1 MSSSNQY
8 EEDLAIE
15 RFSVAEHGIKETQ
28 LCPHTRKVLKKLNK
42 SNYEAYLVGGAVRDL
57 LLKVEPK
64 DFDIATAA
72 HPEQIRR
79 LFSSC
84 RLIGRR
90 FRLAHIYF
98 GRSYLEVA
106 TFRAPHDNSKSGKTS
121 NDGRITHDNV
131 YGTLEQD
138 ALRRDFTINALFYDQ
153 ETGDII
159 DYVNGIADIKAH
171 SIRLIGDPETRYRE
185 DPVRMLRAI
194 RFAVKLNFDI
204 EAETEAPIYELGHL
218 LRNIAPARL
227 FDEALKLFHSGHA
240 LEIFRTLRH
249 YNLFQYL
256 FPLTEESLLVDE
268 DDYVLTFIETALA
281 NTDKRI
287 GEGKSIT
294 PAFLYAVML
303 WDNIQERMDEYL
315 ADDQPRY
322 QAIQLSAS
330 DAFSEQ
336 VQYTAIPRRFS
347 NVTREIWLLQNRFL
361 RRDCRGAFSFTE
373 HKRFRGAYDFHCLR
387 AAAGEVTQEE
397 CEWWT
402 KFQFA
407 AHDQQMKMCQQFS
420 PPKRKRKPR
429 QNNP

>member
-1 MSSSNQY
+1 MSSSNHD
-8 EEDLAIE
+8 EEALSVQQ
-15 RFSVAEHGIKETQ
+15 FSVAEHGIKATQ
-28 LCPHTRKVLKKLNK
+28 LCPHTRKTLKKLNK

-57 LLKVEPK
+57 LLRLEPK

-72 HPEQIRR
+72 HPEQIKR

-98 GRSYLEVA
+98 GRNYLEVA
-106 TFRAPHDNSKSGKTS
+106 TFRAPHNDSKLGKTS

-153 ETGDII
+153 ETGNII
-159 DYVNGIADIKAH
+159 DHVNGLADIQTKT
-171 SIRLIGDPETRYRE
+171 IRLIGDPETRYRE

-194 RFAVKLNFDI
+194 RFAVKLGFSI
-204 EAETEAPIYELGHL
+204 EKETEQPIYELGHL

-227 FDEALKLFHSGHA
+227 FDETLKLFHSGYA
-240 LEIFRTLRH
+240 LEIFRVLRH
-249 YNLFQYL
+249 YDLFQYL
-256 FPLTEESLLVDE
+256 FPLTEESLMVD
-268 DDYVLTFIETALA
+268 DDEHFLTFIETALS

-303 WDNIQERMDEYL
+303 WDYIQEKTVAYL
-315 ADDQPRY
+315 ADGQPNY

-330 DAFSEQ
+330 DAFSKQ

-347 NVTREIWLLQNRFL
+347 NITRELWLLQHRFL
-361 RRDCRGAFSFTE
+361 RKDCRGAFSFTE

-387 AAAGEVTQEE
+387 VAAGEISIKE

-402 KFQFA
+402 QFQA
-407 AHDQQMKMCQQFS
+407 VSHDDQMKMCQQFS

-429 QNNP
+429 QQKT